1 MFFYK
6 SENLNSFIDNDFE
19 NKIVDEA
26 RYLENTY
33 DSYVL
38 KKDTLDNLIK
48 NILDSSDVN
57 LQDEKLGTF
66 QNVME
71 TVKDTFEKADTILV
85 LLDSMKDNLAD
96 ALDTYQDSPS
106 KKKAIKDLLT
116 EYNLSYDKLMV
127 LIGEFES
134 DFSKITSTTA
144 DLFITTSKEKVNLDS
159 TYSNDYNDNDKNDFD
174 NILQFDPNA
183 NNVLLI
189 SERSKTVF
197 LPYHYEDVKK
207 IYNANRKKYSS
218 EEDVIDKLYTIPLS
232 RFKSLS
238 FARFREA
245 YKLIR
250 NREKGSFS
258 QALDLALELMF
269 KSNLHPAIIAACRN
283 LEELD
288 FYLDC
293 LEENNLKDFNAFEI
307 KFEYAPTVKNN
318 NDSFAFY
325 A

>member
-96 ALDTYQDSPS
+96 ALDTYQDAPS

-197 LPYHYEDVKK
+197 LPYHYEDVTK